1 MASGSRAQTSR
12 KSFLGGYQLGEVKLE
27 RPKFTVF
34 QRFEDGFNQPRLL
47 FALFP
52 LEILG
57 SQNWYFGD
65 FRTLLYTFKP
75 FYRRVQ

>member
-12 KSFLGGYQLGEVKLE
+12 KSFLGGYQLGEIKLK
-27 RPKFTVF
+27 RAKLAVF
-34 QRFEDGFNQPRLL
+34 QRFEDGLRSTRLC
-47 FALFP
+47 FAFFP

-65 FRTLLYTFKP
+65 PRTLLYTFKP